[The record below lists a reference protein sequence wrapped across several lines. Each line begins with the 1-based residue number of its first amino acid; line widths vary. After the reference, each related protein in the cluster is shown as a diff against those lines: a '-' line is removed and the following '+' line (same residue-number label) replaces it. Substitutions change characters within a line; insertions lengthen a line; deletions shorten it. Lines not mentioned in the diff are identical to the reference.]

1 MTVQSNEQ
9 AVDRLKINVS
19 DPWELRWWCTK
30 FGCTE
35 AQLKAA
41 IDAMGAIA
49 GNVRKY
55 LTREQA
61 RQ

>member
-1 MTVQSNEQ
+1 MNVPRNDQ
-9 AVDRLKINVS
+9 AVVRLKNNFR